1 MKVVQPL
8 LTAMGNTHHPDSQ
21 RQAALALK
29 VCGYVYMRTCV
40 CVCVC
45 VCFSLLDLRAFSYII
60 QVLLGC
66 DEGVKDDV
74 EHIMGSTLFQKFWVN
89 VHTHTRMLWDQ
100 CSPASHTRHVHS
112 TSIEVHALQTH
123 L

>member
-1 MKVVQPL
+1 M
-8 LTAMGNTHHPDSQ
+8 
-21 RQAALALK
+21 
-29 VCGYVYMRTCV
+29 YV

-45 VCFSLLDLRAFSYII
+45 VSLLDLRAFSYII

-89 VHTHTRMLWDQ
+89 VHIRSYGTNAHLLHTHVMCIQHPSKCMHCR
-100 CSPASHTRHVHS
+100 HTCN
-112 TSIEVHALQTH
+112 TSISCPPWQNHPDTVYSVMTEAEVDVLRGSLGSTDDVN
-123 L
+123 